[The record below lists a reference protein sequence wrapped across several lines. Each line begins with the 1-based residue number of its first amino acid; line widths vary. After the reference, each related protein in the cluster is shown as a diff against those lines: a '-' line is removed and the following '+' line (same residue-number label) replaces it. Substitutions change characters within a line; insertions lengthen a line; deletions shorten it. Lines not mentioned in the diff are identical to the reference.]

1 MVMEM
6 FNLILKKKIR
16 ESQEFKYHFGYKKLE
31 IAHLCFADDLIVL
44 CNVDIES
51 VKVIKSALDDFSG
64 ISGLKPHLNKS
75 TVFFGGLYNE
85 EQSKILKIL
94 PFSVGK
100 LPIRYLGVPL
110 ITKQLSAAVFQLP
123 KSNIKDINRLLKGF
137 LWCQGEL
144 SSGKAKVGW
153 SVICKPKDQGGL
165 GLKDINLWNDALLIK
180 HLWNIAAKKDS
191 MWVKWI
197 HEERLKGTSI
207 WKAETDVNASW
218 GWKNLL
224 KLRDKIVQH
233 VYYKIGNGK
242 KTSVWYDTWHELC
255 PLDQFITNRDIYDER
270 FNKNDSVADLIIDV
284 RWKWTNR
291 SIDNFDMLKHIPVP
305 ILHDEIED
313 VVMWMTSER
322 KLVNFSTAQV

>member
-137 LWCQGEL
+137 LWCQG
-144 SSGKAKVGW
+144 
-153 SVICKPKDQGGL
+153 
-165 GLKDINLWNDALLIK
+165 
-180 HLWNIAAKKDS
+180 
-191 MWVKWI
+191 
-197 HEERLKGTSI
+197 TSI